1 MGLDLAVSVLTI
13 VLAAPRRALFVY
25 NPALVVAQLSS
36 DTKLH
41 PVFFDPESSIL
52 CAEGKLERTSN
63 PCR

>member
-13 VLAAPRRALFVY
+13 VLAAPRGRAICY

-41 PVFFDPESSIL
+41 PEFSIRKFDPV
-52 CAEGKLERTSN
+52 CGKVQA
-63 PCR
+63 